1 MRLRKATIVLL
12 CLLFMSQ
19 VALGIDSA
27 LATYTPSSSIELE
40 GKFKGTSAS
49 ALLLTVR
56 IKNISS
62 TSVTIHWDSCSLV
75 FPGGRSERIIHTGV
89 RYVESAKPQA
99 ETTIP
104 PGAYIEEAIWP
115 ANMSTYYKI
124 TGWTHDPIRIPS
136 EGTQIKLYVS
146 WTDKTG
152 KHEGPWTWNV
162 DRSGKVFWTI
172 MFILLGIGLVST
184 AFQTE

>member
-49 ALLLTVR
+49 ARSLTVR

-115 ANMSTYYKI
+115 ANI
-124 TGWTHDPIRIPS
+124 HDPIRIPS

-152 KHEGPWTWNV
+152 KHEGLWTWNV
-162 DRSGKVFWTI
+162 ERSGKVFWTI
-172 MFILLGIGLVST
+172 LFLLLGIGLVST